1 MSIWSF
7 FLIAPQNLT
16 IEGPDEL
23 NTDSDAIFF
32 RHCFKKVENN
42 IRGDLNKEH
51 GDVKNLQKLISV
63 VPCLFG
69 T

>member
-1 MSIWSF
+1 MKPLFS
-7 FLIAPQNLT
+7 LVVCKKY
-16 IEGPDEL
+16 
-23 NTDSDAIFF
+23 AIFL

-51 GDVKNLQKLISV
+51 GDVKNLLKLISV
-63 VPCLFG
+63 VPRLFG